1 MSRKKSKVQQRP
13 QRGIRPVAFG
23 IIVVA
28 VLGLTAYLLISAF
41 QSRTPAP
48 TTGAIDISASMSGFN
63 RPEIRV
69 KVGEPITIR
78 LTSMDNPYH
87 TDGGGRHQWAVDV
100 FNVSVIAPP
109 LGTESVTFTPD
120 KVGTFTFYCDICCGG
135 RANPTM
141 NGTLIVEA

>member
-1 MSRKKSKVQQRP
+1 MSRKIKKVQQHPER
-13 QRGIRPVAFG
+13 RFRTATFG

-28 VLGLTAYLLISAF
+28 VLGLTAYLLLSAF
-41 QSRTPAP
+41 QSKTPSP
-48 TTGAIDISASMSGFN
+48 TTGTIDISAAMDGFSQN
-63 RPEIRV
+63 VVTV

-78 LTSMDNPYH
+78 LTSQDGPYH
-87 TDGGGRHQWAVDV
+87 TDGGGKHQWAVDD

-109 LGTESVTFTPD
+109 LGMNSVTFTPD

-135 RANPTM
+135 RANPSM